1 MKELTPL
8 TFMEAVN
15 GLQKSAVA
23 RAAIELDV
31 FTHIARGCNTVESV
45 AAATQASAKGVRVLL
60 DALTVLRLLHKQ
72 DNRYQ
77 LTDESAL
84 FLDRQSPRYMGDSV
98 QFALSP
104 FIIDA
109 FLNFTQAVRIGGH
122 AVTSAG
128 TVEAEHEVWVAYA
141 RAMLPIAMPQAVATA
156 ELAGRVTNILDI
168 AAGHGMFGIQM
179 LLRNPDARCVAI
191 DWPAVLEFA
200 IANATQAGVAGRW
213 QGLPGDAFVVDPGQ
227 GFDAVLLPN
236 FLHHFSAEDCVA
248 MLRRMHAAMLPQ
260 GRLFVVEMI
269 PNDNRVTPSAPAWF
283 ATMMLASTPAGDA
296 YTLPE
301 YTAMLQASGFT
312 APSLH
317 PVPGSARSIMVSRK
331 QPASELW

>member
-23 RAAIELDV
+23 RAAIELDI
-31 FTHIARGCNTVESV
+31 FSHIARGRGTVESI

-60 DALTVLRLLHKQ
+60 DALTVLRLLHKL
-72 DNRYQ
+72 DNRYH

-104 FIIDA
+104 FMIDA
-109 FLNFTQAVRIGGH
+109 FLNFTQAVRAGGH
-122 AVTSAG
+122 VATTAG
-128 TVEAEHEVWVAYA
+128 TMEAEHEVWVEYA

-156 ELAGRVTNILDI
+156 ELAGRVTSVLDI

-179 LLRNPDARCVAI
+179 LIRNPDARCVAI

-200 IANATQAGVAGRW
+200 AANATQAGVAARW
-213 QGLPGDAFVVDPGQ
+213 QALPGDAFAVDPGH
-227 GFDAVLLPN
+227 GFDAILLPN
-236 FLHHFSAEDCVA
+236 FLHHFSVPDCAA
-248 MLRRMHAAMLPQ
+248 MLRRMHAAMLPH
-260 GRLFVVEMI
+260 GRLFVVEMV

-283 ATMMLASTPAGDA
+283 ATMMLASTPSGDA

-301 YTAMLQASGFT
+301 YTAMLQEAGFT
-312 APSLH
+312 APSVH
-317 PVPGSARSIMVSRK
+317 PVPGSARSILVSRK
-331 QPASELW
+331 QPANELW